1 MSKLKTKLLL
11 SIAAFLV
18 MLLTGMI
25 STAAWGTEVS
35 ETVQNL
41 IHNKSV
47 TVIYNPNPGELDL
60 NPKNEADSLLLQIPM
75 HTFQK
80 AFSDKGFN
88 VLDPNALKEV
98 IKDVHYVTTFL
109 AQVRIVKGTE
119 ISEATAMIQAILQEV
134 GTGRLITK
142 VVSKG
147 MKKFPKTGSGS
158 DLMQNLQAALKQS
171 AEQIAP
177 KLTKSLIEIL
187 YEHAESGVPLAVQL
201 SVGKMSQLRT
211 FLRMLKKIK
220 GVTNVNMLS
229 QARKESAMRINYKGT
244 ETDDFVM
251 ALDDAFYSNR
261 RFQGYDL
268 IAEQMGDVLRLI
280 MVESP

>member
-1 MSKLKTKLLL
+1 
-11 SIAAFLV
+11 

-25 STAAWGTEVS
+25 PTAAWGTEVS

-80 AFSDKGFN
+80 AFIDKGFN
-88 VLDPNALKEV
+88 VLDPTAFKEV
-98 IKDVHYVTTFL
+98 NKDVHYVTTFL

-119 ISEATAMIQAILQEV
+119 ISEARAMIQAILQEV

-147 MKKFPKTGSGS
+147 MKKFPKTSSGS
-158 DLMQNLQAALKQS
+158 DLMQNLQAALRQS
-171 AEQIAP
+171 AKQIAP

-187 YEHAESGVPLAVQL
+187 YEHAESGVPFAVQL
-201 SVGKMSQLRT
+201 IAGKSSHISPFMG
-211 FLRMLKKIK
+211 MLKKIK
-220 GVTNVNMLS
+220 GVTNVKTL
-229 QARKESAMRINYKGT
+229 ESYAIKLDEPDNEFIHGEMMSINYKGT
-244 ETDDFVM
+244 ESEDFMM
-251 ALDDAFYSNR
+251 ALEDAFYTNSK
-261 RFQGYDL
+261 FKGYAL
-268 IAEQMGDVLRLI
+268 EVVQMGNDLHLKIVT
-280 MVESP
+280 E